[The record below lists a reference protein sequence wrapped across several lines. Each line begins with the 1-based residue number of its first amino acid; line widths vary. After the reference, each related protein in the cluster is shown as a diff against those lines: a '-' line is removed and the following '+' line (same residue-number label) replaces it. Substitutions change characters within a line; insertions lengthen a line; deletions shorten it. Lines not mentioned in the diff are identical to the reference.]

1 MFIMGSKRAWEHQV
15 PRLLVYFPE
24 RTTEPA
30 RPMGRGIKSTRAP
43 SHSGEDLM
51 PRSIFTGLLASGT
64 LSRAIFSNEH
74 IPNNVAGALLF
85 LNEVT
90 DDDGVFFVWHC

>member
-43 SHSGEDLM
+43 SHSGEDLNA
-51 PRSIFTGLLASGT
+51 PQYIHRS
-64 LSRAIFSNEH
+64 
-74 IPNNVAGALLF
+74 AGKWD
-85 LNEVT
+85 T
-90 DDDGVFFVWHC
+90 